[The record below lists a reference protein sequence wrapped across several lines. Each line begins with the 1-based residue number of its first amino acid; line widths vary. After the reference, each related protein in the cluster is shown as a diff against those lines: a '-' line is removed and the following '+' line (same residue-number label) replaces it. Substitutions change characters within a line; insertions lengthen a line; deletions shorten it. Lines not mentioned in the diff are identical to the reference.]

1 MYESGEHSQ
10 EGHGS
15 CRLRGMSHEAS
26 SDAGGI
32 GDTFRTYAK
41 QLDAVN
47 ERRER
52 LVKASRDVTI
62 ASKKVIFAVHR

>member
-1 MYESGEHSQ
+1 MRSEVKCAENKILAHN
-10 EGHGS
+10 
-15 CRLRGMSHEAS
+15 LLMSIEAS
-26 SDAGGI
+26 FASGLI
-32 GDTFRTYAK
+32 GDSFTSYAK
-41 QLDAVN
+41 QLDDIN

>member
-1 MYESGEHSQ
+1 VAHN
-10 EGHGS
+10 
-15 CRLRGMSHEAS
+15 LLMSIEAS
-26 SDAGGI
+26 SASGSI
-32 GDTFRTYAK
+32 GDSFTFYAK
-41 QLDAVN
+41 QLDDIN

>member
-1 MYESGEHSQ
+1 
-10 EGHGS
+10 
-15 CRLRGMSHEAS
+15 MSIEAS
-26 SDAGGI
+26 FASGLI
-32 GDTFRTYAK
+32 GDSFTSYAK
-41 QLDAVN
+41 QLDDIN